1 MGMMDGMWD
10 GYNSFGYPFFGWGL
24 ALIWLVLFLVI
35 GYLVYQDANS
45 RGMNG
50 LLWGI
55 LVIIP
60 MVGIIFLILYIV
72 IRESSSQK
80 TGLEGSKAMD
90 ILKGRYAK
98 GELTSEQLKIMSEE
112 LKIVSRESIWEHP
125 EPDSSNAM
133 DILEERYA
141 KGELTS
147 EQLKIM
153 SEELK
158 NVSRNVWEDI
168 EPDSSKAID
177 ILKERYAKGEL
188 TSQQFK
194 IMREDLKK

>member
-1 MGMMDGMWD
+1 MGMMDGMWG
-10 GYNSFGYPFFGWGL
+10 GYYGGYPFFGWGL
-24 ALIWLVLFLVI
+24 GLIWLVLFLVI
-35 GYLVYQDANS
+35 GYLVYQDANK

-72 IRESSSQK
+72 IRESSPQK
-80 TGLEGSKAMD
+80 DLLEGSKAMD

-98 GELTSEQLKIMSEE
+98 GEITSEQLSRMSAD
-112 LKIVSRESIWEHP
+112 LKNVSRESIWEHA

-133 DILEERYA
+133 DILTERYA

-153 SEELK
+153 SADLK
-158 NVSRNVWEDI
+158 NISRNVWEDV
-168 EPDSSKAID
+168 EPDGSKAMD
-177 ILKERYAKGEL
+177 ILTERYAKGGL
-188 TSQQFK
+188 TSEQFK
-194 IMREDLKK
+194 KMRDDLKK